1 MTKTPEGADI
11 SALQREV
18 AAIIVRDVLQEDFDD
33 LVEGYLDEIMQ
44 ASLRIIRL
52 PGYAAVARAFE
63 TNLAGAVIASSASAS
78 RIEELERDNARLRDR
93 DEEVREEL
101 ADAWPE
107 DREAVL
113 AGDPAPLI
121 AKLIRQRDEAICE
134 HEHTRQALSDKG

>member
-63 TNLAGAVIASSASAS
+63 TNLAGAVIASSAAAS
-78 RIEELERDNARLRDR
+78 RIEELEAAMGDIAEGLVPPIPHGHYLAHRHAVNVARVAL
-93 DEEVREEL
+93 
-101 ADAWPE
+101 
-107 DREAVL
+107 
-113 AGDPAPLI
+113 
-121 AKLIRQRDEAICE
+121 
-134 HEHTRQALSDKG
+134 RQALPDKG